1 MDKLLPARRSANMRA
16 IRSKDTQP
24 ELIVRRALREA
35 GYTGYRLHRK
45 DLPGKP
51 DIAFIGRK
59 KAIFV
64 HGCFW
69 HGHDCREG
77 FRRPQSR
84 QDYWIPKISGNQARD
99 AHHRARL
106 ACEGWDILVI
116 WDCET
121 SRDDLAERI
130 AAFVRAPHDH
140 ASDN

>member
-1 MDKLLPARRSANMRA
+1 MSA
-16 IRSKDTQP
+16 IRSKDTKP
-24 ELIVRRALREA
+24 ELVVRRALRQA
-35 GYTGYRLHRK
+35 GFTGYRVHRK

-77 FRRPQSR
+77 RRRPLSR
-84 QDYWIPKISGNQARD
+84 QDYWLPKISGNQDRD
-99 AHHRARL
+99 SRHRAAL
-106 ACEGWDILVI
+106 AAQGWDTLVI

-121 SRDDLAERI
+121 SRGDLANRLTTFL
-130 AAFVRAPHDH
+130 ADVRK
-140 ASDN
+140 